1 MMRGNKTTR
10 CQNGKKRVLIGVP
23 QLCSITSLEQMT
35 CVVLKRSD
43 IALTPS
49 LARSIA
55 PLTSAVIAALD
66 APRGAHR
73 RSRGEPFSRPRG
85 LDNLDCGDRTYQRI
99 PPAHISVRVRRL

>member
-1 MMRGNKTTR
+1 MIRGNKTT
-10 CQNGKKRVLIGVP
+10 QKRELIGVP

-66 APRGAHR
+66 ARRGEQAHR